1 MSKPAEKGHD
11 IPTKL
16 PLIPLRDVVIFP
28 YMIFPLLIGREGSMK
43 AIEESMIRD
52 KHVFVVSQRQPGTE
66 EPKKAELHEIGTVVK
81 VLQILKLPNNV
92 IKVLVE
98 GVVRARLKTAAAPSR
113 KVRLATVEPL
123 PDGEGPWPP
132 KVEAMARVAANL
144 FRKYVNLN
152 PNLPDEI
159 LASID
164 QIAEPGVLVDFV
176 AAHVAQGVESKQPI
190 LEAVDV
196 EERLQRLT
204 MLLEGENE
212 ILELERTIENQV
224 RDKISKHQRAYY
236 LQEQLRVIR
245 EELGDAADDDEGVVS
260 GYREKMKKTKLSA
273 EAAGRVEEELDKLR
287 QMSAMSP
294 EANVIRNYLDW
305 IFSLPWSKRTRD
317 NLDLVNAERILE
329 EDHHGLEKPKE
340 RILEHLAVLQLVKKM
355 RGQIICFVGPPG
367 VGKTSLGRS
376 IARALKREFVRLS
389 LGGVR
394 DEAEIRGHRR
404 TYIGALPGRILQS
417 MKKAGSRN
425 PVILLDE
432 IDKMSMDFR
441 GDPSAAL
448 LEVLDPQ
455 QNNSFSD
462 HYLDLDFDL
471 SEVMFIT
478 TANVAGDIPPALLD
492 RMELIRLPGYLL
504 HEKRAIAKG
513 FLVPRQMQEHGLD
526 GKAMRF
532 EDSAL
537 DAIVIGYTLEAGV
550 RTLERQIA
558 KICRK
563 VAREWVAA
571 APQGRAR
578 DSRRPVVVDEAAL
591 FRYLGAP
598 GVLEKRA
605 PDAPTLGSAVGLAW
619 TPVGGALLTIEV
631 GVHPGKGR
639 LQLTGTLG
647 DVMKESAMAAL
658 TWLKMNA
665 ASLKIPK
672 GFFDKHDVHVHLP
685 EGAIPK
691 DGPSAGIT
699 LVTALASAATGR
711 RVRNDRAMTGEVT
724 LHGDV
729 LAIGG
734 LNEKAMAALRA
745 GITTIVLP
753 KDNEKDLAE
762 MHESVREKIDFRFV
776 SRMDEVLAEL
786 LLPKGR
792 NTLPDEAPRRTAPK
806 TRPVAGT
813 PAPKGRGRTGGRPAR
828 A

>member
-1 MSKPAEKGHD
+1 MPNARPTQEIE

-16 PLIPLRDVVIFP
+16 PVIPLRDVVIFP
-28 YMIFPLLIGREGSMK
+28 YMIFPLLIGRENSMK
-43 AIEESMIRD
+43 AIEESMVRE
-52 KHVFVVSQRQPGTE
+52 KHVFVVAQRSPGTDD
-66 EPKKAELHEIGTVVK
+66 PRRGDLHSVGTVVK

-98 GVVRARLKTAAAPSR
+98 GVTRARVLSMTGGR
-113 KVRLATVEPL
+113 KGVRLASVEPL
-123 PDGEGPWPP
+123 PDGLGPWSPQ
-132 KVEAMARVAANL
+132 VEAMARVAANL
-144 FRKYVNLN
+144 FRRYVNLN

-159 LASID
+159 LSSIE
-164 QIAEPGVLVDFV
+164 QIGEPGVLVDFI
-176 AAHVAQGVESKQPI
+176 AAHLSQGVEAKQPI
-190 LEAVDV
+190 LDAVEI
-196 EERLQRLT
+196 EERLQRVTL
-204 MLLEGENE
+204 LLEGENE
-212 ILELERTIENQV
+212 ILELERTIESQV

-260 GYREKMKKTKLSA
+260 GYREKLKSAKLSS
-273 EAAGRVEEELDKLR
+273 EAAARVEEELDRLR

-294 EANVIRNYLDW
+294 EANVIRSYLDW
-305 IFSLPWSKRTRD
+305 IFALPWAKRTRD
-317 NLDLVNAERILE
+317 SLDLAKAERILD

-340 RILEHLAVLQLVKKM
+340 RILEHLAVLRLVKKM

-376 IARALKREFVRLS
+376 IARALGRTFVRLS

-404 TYIGALPGRILQS
+404 TYIGALPGRIIQS

-455 QNNSFSD
+455 QNNAFSD

-478 TANVAGDIPPALLD
+478 TANLAGDIPPALRD
-492 RMELIRLPGYLL
+492 RMELIDLPGYLL
-504 HEKRAIAKG
+504 HEKRAIARG
-513 FLVPRQMQEHGLD
+513 FLVPRQLKEHGLD
-526 GKAMRF
+526 ETMVRF
-532 EDSAL
+532 DEATL
-537 DAIVIGYTLEAGV
+537 DAIILGYTQEAGV

-563 VAREWVAA
+563 VAREWVSGTAKARGRRKRAA
-571 APQGRAR
+571 LR
-578 DSRRPVVVDEAAL
+578 VDEAAL
-591 FRYLGAP
+591 PRYLGVP

-605 PDAPTLGSAVGLAW
+605 PREPTLGSAIGLAW
-619 TPVGGALLTIEV
+619 TPVGGELLTIEV
-631 GVHPGKGR
+631 GLHPGKGR
-639 LQLTGTLG
+639 LQLTGKLG
-647 DVMKESAMAAL
+647 EVMKESAQAAL
-658 TWLKMNA
+658 TWLKVNA
-665 ASLKIPK
+665 GSLKIPAQ
-672 GFFDKHDVHVHLP
+672 FFDKHDVHIHIP

-699 LVTALASAATGR
+699 LATALASAATGR
-711 RVRNDRAMTGEVT
+711 RVRNDLAMTGELT
-724 LHGDV
+724 LHGVV
-729 LAIGG
+729 LPIGG

-745 GITTIVLP
+745 GLYTILLP
-753 KDNEKDLAE
+753 GDNEKDLAE
-762 MHESVREKIDFRFV
+762 MHESIRSKLDFRFV
-776 SRMDEVLAEL
+776 RRMDEVLAL
-786 LLPKGR
+786 ALLPKGR
-792 NTLPDEAPRRTAPK
+792 LRLPAAKSARRSAANTT
-806 TRPVAGT
+806 
-813 PAPKGRGRTGGRPAR
+813 
-828 A
+828 